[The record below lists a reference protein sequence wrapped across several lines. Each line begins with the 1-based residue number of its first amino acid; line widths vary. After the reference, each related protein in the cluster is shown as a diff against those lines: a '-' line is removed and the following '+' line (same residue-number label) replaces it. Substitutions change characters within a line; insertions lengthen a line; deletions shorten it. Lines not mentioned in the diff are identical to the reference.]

1 MRSID
6 EAAAESLPP
15 QLRDCL
21 CHMERFGRHAGLNLT
36 VSDSRIA
43 FFRGKSANQFL
54 ISVGLDYEDAGASG
68 TPLGYHVTLHD
79 RKARREGNA
88 LADMLTGLYYSQ
100 GMQVSH
106 TGAYPRR

>member
-6 EAAAESLPP
+6 DVAAESLPP

-21 CHMERFGRHAGLNLT
+21 CHMERFARHAGLNLT
-36 VSDSRIA
+36 VSDSRLV

-54 ISVGLDYEDAGASG
+54 ISVGLDYEGDVA